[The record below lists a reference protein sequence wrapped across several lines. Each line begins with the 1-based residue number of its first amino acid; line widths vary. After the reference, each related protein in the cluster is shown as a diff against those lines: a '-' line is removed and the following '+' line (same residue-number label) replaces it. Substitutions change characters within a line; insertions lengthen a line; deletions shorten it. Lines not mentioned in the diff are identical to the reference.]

1 MPTFNPTTFPV
12 YGGSIPTSVSVTQ
25 TTPTPQPNSTNGY
38 VFNPSTSGTYQINT
52 TGPWVMTGSSTN
64 PVTLDQSGSIKLI
77 GKNADIDING
87 VSLKDTLV
95 KIEER
100 LAILKPN
107 MALEKDWEELK
118 ELGDAYRKL
127 EAEITEKMKTWDIL
141 KEE

>member
-1 MPTFNPTTFPV
+1 MPTFNPTTFPG
-12 YGGSIPTSVSVTQ
+12 YGAQPTSVSVTP
-25 TTPTPQPNSTNGY
+25 TTSTPGY
-38 VFNPSTSGTYQINT
+38 TINHGGTYQINT
-52 TGPWVMTGSSTN
+52 TTASPWLVSGTGTGTN
-64 PVTLDQSGSIKLI
+64 PVTLDQSGTIKLI

-87 VSLKDTLV
+87 VSLKDTLA

>member
-1 MPTFNPTTFPV
+1 MPTFNPTTFPG
-12 YGGSIPTSVSVTQ
+12 YSAIPTSVSVTP
-25 TTPTPQPNSTNGY
+25 TTSTPSYTINHG
-38 VFNPSTSGTYQINT
+38 GTYQINT
-52 TGPWVMTGSSTN
+52 TTTSPWIVSTGTGTN

-87 VSLKDTLV
+87 ISLKDTLA

>member
-1 MPTFNPTTFPV
+1 MATKINTTFPG
-12 YGGSIPTSVSVTQ
+12 YAGGPASVSVTP
-25 TTPTPQPNSTNGY
+25 TTSTPSYTI
-38 VFNPSTSGTYQINT
+38 NPSGTYQINT
-52 TGPWVMTGSSTN
+52 TTASPWIVSGSSIN
-64 PVTLDQSGSIKLI
+64 PVTLDQSGSIKLT
-77 GKNADIDING
+77 GKNADVVINDL
-87 VSLKDTLV
+87 SLRDTLA

-107 MALEKDWEELK
+107 AALEKEWDELK

>member
-1 MPTFNPTTFPV
+1 MATKINTTFPG
-12 YGGSIPTSVSVTQ
+12 YSAIPTSVSVTP
-25 TTPTPQPNSTNGY
+25 TTSTPSYTINHG
-38 VFNPSTSGTYQINT
+38 GTYQINT
-52 TGPWVMTGSSTN
+52 TTASPWVTSAGGTGTN
-64 PVTLDQSGSIKLI
+64 PMILDQGGTIHLK

-87 VSLKDTLV
+87 VSLTKTLA

-107 MALEKDWEELK
+107 AALEKDWEELK
-118 ELGDAYRKL
+118 VLGDAYRKL

>member
-1 MPTFNPTTFPV
+1 MATKINTTFPG
-12 YGGSIPTSVSVTQ
+12 YGAIPTSVSVTP
-25 TTPTPQPNSTNGY
+25 TTSTPGY
-38 VFNPSTSGTYQINT
+38 TINPGGTYQINT
-52 TGPWVMTGSSTN
+52 TTTSPWIVSTGTGTN
-64 PVTLDQSGSIKLI
+64 HVTLDQSGSIKLT

-87 VSLKDTLV
+87 VSLKNTLA

-100 LAILKPN
+100 LAILTPN
-107 MALEKDWEELK
+107 AALEKDWEELK

>member
-1 MPTFNPTTFPV
+1 MATFNPTTLPG
-12 YGGSIPTSVSVTQ
+12 YGAIPTSVSVTP
-25 TTPTPQPNSTNGY
+25 TTSTPVYTINPT
-38 VFNPSTSGTYQINT
+38 GTYQISSPWIGS
-52 TGPWVMTGSSTN
+52 TGTSIN
-64 PVTLDQSGSIKLI
+64 PVTLDQSGSIKLV

-87 VSLKDTLV
+87 VSLTKTLA

-107 MALEKDWEELK
+107 AALEKDWEELK

>member
-1 MPTFNPTTFPV
+1 MAT
-12 YGGSIPTSVSVTQ
+12 
-25 TTPTPQPNSTNGY
+25 
-38 VFNPSTSGTYQINT
+38 QINT
-52 TGPWVMTGSSTN
+52 TFPGYGAVPSDVTITPSTNGTYSLNTGSSGYYVSAASAPSPWKITN
-64 PVTLDQSGSIKLI
+64 SNNATNVVISSDDNAGKIKLV

-127 EAEITEKMKTWDIL
+127 EAEITEKMKAWDIL